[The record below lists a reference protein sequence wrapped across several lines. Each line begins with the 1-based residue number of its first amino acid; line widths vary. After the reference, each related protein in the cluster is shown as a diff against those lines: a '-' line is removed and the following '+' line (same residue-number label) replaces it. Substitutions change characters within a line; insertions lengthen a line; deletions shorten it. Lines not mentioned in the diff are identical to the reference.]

1 MTKYLKHNGEE
12 HSITGWARKIG
23 VHKVTLQQRLDR
35 GWTIEQ
41 ALTAPVCRPG
51 ERVQPV
57 SLDSALKR
65 YARRHHAN
73 ERAFLKLLH
82 RFIKSTAKRHAALC
96 AGIDMRTV
104 GQPPAGS
111 FKAPGVVVDFA
122 EKPSDRSLSS
132 TQDMT

>member
-1 MTKYLKHNGEE
+1 MTKFLKHNGEE

-41 ALTAPVCRPG
+41 ALTAPVCKPG

-57 SLDSALKR
+57 GLGSALKR

-73 ERAFLKLLH
+73 ERAFLKLLY
-82 RFIKSTAKRHAALC
+82 RYIKSTTKHNSDLM
-96 AGIDMRTV
+96 AGIDMQSI
-104 GQPPAGS
+104 GQPPAGT
-111 FKAPGVVVDFA
+111 FKTPGVVGDFV
-122 EKPSDRSLSS
+122 EEPSDRSLSS